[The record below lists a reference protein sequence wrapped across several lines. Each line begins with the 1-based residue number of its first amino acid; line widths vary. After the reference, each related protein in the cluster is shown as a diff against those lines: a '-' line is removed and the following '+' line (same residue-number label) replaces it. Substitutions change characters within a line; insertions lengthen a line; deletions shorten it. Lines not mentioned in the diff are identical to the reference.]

1 MWPVPLRPDCI
12 WRNGVSRLQVIHKF
26 IYNCYVQDSQHAR
39 LKFRLAVVHACYI
52 LPITSTLYFA
62 FIVGLLAVL
71 LDIPFDI
78 MGIKLLWWT
87 WHDTDPNIFDR
98 SYWVPW
104 TSYYFHASFSAAL
117 CFVFHGSRA
126 LFSSQEKFISAGYD
140 HYDNFEYWLTL
151 VDYQLSQHAVILQ
164 YVPCMLRLSTYC
176 KD

>member
-1 MWPVPLRPDCI
+1 MLCAR
-12 WRNGVSRLQVIHKF
+12 Q
-26 IYNCYVQDSQHAR
+26 SQHIR
-39 LKFRLAVVHACYI
+39 LKFRLTVVHACYI
-52 LPITSTLYFA
+52 LPINSTLYFTL
-62 FIVGLLAVL
+62 IVGLLAVL

-140 HYDNFEYWLTL
+140 HYDNFEY
-151 VDYQLSQHAVILQ
+151 
-164 YVPCMLRLSTYC
+164 
-176 KD
+176 